1 MTLPSMTPEQFTQA
15 LSHPPEAYSVMVKD
29 VRIQYRRWPKPHAP
43 GVLLVHG
50 HAAHARWWDHIGPS
64 LHHQFDVSAIDLS
77 GAGDSAHR
85 TTYSSRLFAE
95 EMMAVTHHAGYA
107 SPIIIAHSFGGT
119 LARVACY
126 LNPHWAQQL
135 ILMDSVIPSSPPA
148 GPGNSKEVKAP
159 TKPARQT
166 QRPERVYPTRLIA
179 MKRFRLTPRQPLTHP
194 HILTHIA
201 HHSFR
206 ESEAGFVFKFDR
218 GVFNKMMP
226 ASDLPTGSEMMA
238 SLQTKTS
245 LVIGRKS
252 VFFDPETPVG
262 ERNLSTATK
271 QLANHDVKIIDDAG
285 HHLMIDQPLST
296 IETLLTLTAGS
307 AEGPDQR

>member
-15 LSHPPEAYSVMVKD
+15 LSHPPESFSVMVKD
-29 VRIQYRRWPKPHAP
+29 AQIQYRRWPKPDAP
-43 GVLLVHG
+43 GLLLVHG
-50 HAAHARWWDHIGPS
+50 HAAHARWWDHIGPA
-64 LHHQFDVSAIDLS
+64 LHHRFDVSAIDLS

-85 TTYSSRLFAE
+85 TTYSSHLFSE
-95 EMMAVTHHAGYA
+95 EMMAVTNHAGYA
-107 SPIIIAHSFGGT
+107 SPIVVAHSFGGT
-119 LARVACY
+119 LARVACF

-135 ILMDSVIPSSPPA
+135 ILIDSVIPSRQPTP
-148 GPGNSKEVKAP
+148 PGNSNGVKAAP
-159 TKPARQT
+159 NPALQSV
-166 QRPERVYPTRLIA
+166 RPVRVYATRPIA

-218 GVFNKMMP
+218 AVFNKMAP

-238 SLQTKTS
+238 DLQTKTS

-252 VFFDPETPVG
+252 VFFDPETALG
-262 ERNLSTATK
+262 EKNLLTATK
-271 QLANHDVKIIDDAG
+271 HLAGCEIKTVDGA
-285 HHLMIDQPLST
+285 HHHVMIDQPLST
-296 IETLLTLTAGS
+296 IETLLALTADS
-307 AEGPDQR
+307 DEGPDRR